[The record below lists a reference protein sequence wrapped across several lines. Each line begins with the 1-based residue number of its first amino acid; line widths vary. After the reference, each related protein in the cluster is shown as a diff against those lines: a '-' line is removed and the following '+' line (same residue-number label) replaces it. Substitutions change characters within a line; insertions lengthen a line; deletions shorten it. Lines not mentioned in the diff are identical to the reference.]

1 MSSKGALGGPW
12 GHNLKLTLDILKLQ
26 IKQKKALCVLINN
39 FEIYTRYS
47 GVADEKQKKRSW
59 GFLLLVFWVILLEGA
74 IWKKVWETLI

>member
-47 GVADEKQKKRSW
+47 GVADEKQKK
-59 GFLLLVFWVILLEGA
+59 GLGVFYC
-74 IWKKVWETLI
+74 